1 MLMTP
6 SSFTKLLHSSP
17 QKARYLFVFHN
28 FLGGLVVVHLMYS
41 YHIHSRYLLPSPVA
55 PQV

>member
-6 SSFTKLLHSSP
+6 SSFTKLLHSSS
-17 QKARYLFVFHN
+17 QIARYLFVFHN
-28 FLGGLVVVHLMYS
+28 FLGGLVVVHLMYF